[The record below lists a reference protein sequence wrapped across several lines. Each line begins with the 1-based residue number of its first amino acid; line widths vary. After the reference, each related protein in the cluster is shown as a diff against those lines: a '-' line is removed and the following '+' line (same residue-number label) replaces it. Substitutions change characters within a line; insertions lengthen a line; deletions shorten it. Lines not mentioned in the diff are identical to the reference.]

1 MQEENKELEAIQEP
15 VALDSHAETDSVA
28 AEDDAQILS
37 EDASED
43 TSEDTAGFDPSAM
56 VVEVD
61 AQADDNPDDI
71 VEPDPPLPD
80 YTFEQASDTM
90 KEAMAKQGWTSPML
104 VQRKAIPY
112 LLAGQ
117 DLITQSRTGSG
128 KTGAFMIP
136 LVEICELEHPEPQ
149 ALILVPTRELALQVA
164 REAEL
169 IGAAKGVNTVVVYG
183 GVGYEKQIEGL
194 KKAHIVIGTPGRVID
209 MIQKGYFK
217 LRSIR
222 DLVMDEADEMLS
234 MGFYPDMARIRQMLP
249 KDRCTYMFSAT
260 ITENV
265 KHLAREFLRNP
276 KFLSLSQKKR
286 SVDAI
291 SHRYMVV
298 DKLAKD
304 KAVFDILEHDHPEM
318 AFIFCNTKRDVAY
331 LSDYLRSWGLSAE
344 PFSGDM
350 SQVAREKVM
359 ARFRKRETRYMVTT
373 DVAARGI
380 DISDIPCVIQ
390 YELPMEPDV
399 YVHRAGRTARAGKT
413 GVAWTVVSELEEL
426 GVKAIGRR
434 FDLRFEKVAAAK
446 PESAGAILLERC
458 VGLLE
463 RADRDSSRAVRRGAE
478 KLEKL
483 IPELLESES
492 TRMGLALLI
501 SKAYREEFYGQKDA
515 SLAGQ
520 EMAKI
525 GVEEDGEERHHGG
538 GGRHHGGSSSHGG
551 GRPGGGGGRFGGGS
565 GGPRRRR

>member
-1 MQEENKELEAIQEP
+1 MHTEPQDEIQTTPTSVEPATPVSEALP
-15 VALDSHAETDSVA
+15 SDP
-28 AEDDAQILS
+28 
-37 EDASED
+37 SED
-43 TSEDTAGFDPSAM
+43 TQGFDPSALA
-56 VVEVD
+56 ED
-61 AQADDNPDDI
+61 LSGKDDDPDDI

-80 YTFEQASDTM
+80 FSFDQVS
-90 KEAMAKQGWTSPML
+90 EALKSTIARQGWTQPML
-104 VQRKAIPY
+104 VQKKAIPY

-136 LVEICELEHPEPQ
+136 LIEIIEVEHHAPQ
-149 ALILVPTRELALQVA
+149 ALILIPTRELALQVA
-164 REAEL
+164 KEAEL
-169 IGAAKGVNTVVVYG
+169 LGADKGVKSVVVYG

-194 KKAHIVIGTPGRVID
+194 KDAHLVIGTPGRVID
-209 MIQKGYFK
+209 MLQKGHFK
-217 LRSIR
+217 AGSIR
-222 DLVMDEADEMLS
+222 DLVLDEADEMLS
-234 MGFYPDMARIRQMLP
+234 MGFYPDMSRIRQMIP
-249 KDRCTYMFSAT
+249 QDRCTYMFSAT

-286 SVDAI
+286 AVDAI
-291 SHRYMVV
+291 SHRYVVV

-318 AFIFCNTKRDVAY
+318 AFIFCNTRRDVGY

-350 SQVAREKVM
+350 SQAAREQVM
-359 ARFRKRETRYMVTT
+359 DRFRKRKTRYLVTT

-390 YELPMEPDV
+390 YEMPMEPDV

-413 GVAWTVVSELEEL
+413 GVAWSVVSELEEL
-426 GVKAIGRR
+426 AVKGIGRR
-434 FDLRFEKVAAAK
+434 FDIRFEKVPAFDSEK
-446 PESAGAILLERC
+446 SAAILVERC

-463 RADRDSSRAVRRGAE
+463 RAERDSMRAVQRAAE
-478 KLEKL
+478 KIAASLPDL
-483 IPELLESES
+483 VQAES
-492 TRMGLALLI
+492 TRMGLALLL

-515 SLAGQ
+515 TLLGT

-525 GVEEDGEERHHGG
+525 GVESSEDREERRPRHGG
-538 GGRHHGGSSSHGG
+538 GDRGGRHGG
-551 GRPGGGGGRFGGGS
+551 GDRGR
-565 GGPRRRR
+565 PRRR

>member
-1 MQEENKELEAIQEP
+1 MQNENQDEIHTAQESVESPIPLIEETLEVE
-15 VALDSHAETDSVA
+15 S
-28 AEDDAQILS
+28 AEDTQ
-37 EDASED
+37 
-43 TSEDTAGFDPSAM
+43 GFDPSAI
-56 VVEVD
+56 VED
-61 AQADDNPDDI
+61 GSGNDDDPDDI

-80 YTFEQASDTM
+80 FSFDQVCDTL
-90 KEAMAKQGWTSPML
+90 KSTIARQGWTNPMF
-104 VQRKAIPY
+104 VQKKAIPY

-136 LVEICELEHPEPQ
+136 LVEICEIQHRAPQ

-164 REAEL
+164 KEAEL
-169 IGAAKGVNTVVVYG
+169 IGADKGVKSVVVYG

-194 KKAHIVIGTPGRVID
+194 KDAHLVIGTPGRVID
-209 MIQKGYFK
+209 MLQKGFFK
-217 LRSIR
+217 AGSVR
-222 DLVMDEADEMLS
+222 DLVLDEADEMLS

-249 KDRCTYMFSAT
+249 PDRCTYLFSAT

-291 SHRYMVV
+291 SHRYVVV

-318 AFIFCNTKRDVAY
+318 AFIFCNTRRDVGY

-350 SQVAREKVM
+350 SQAAREQVM
-359 ARFRKRETRYMVTT
+359 DRFRKRKTRYLVTT

-380 DISDIPCVIQ
+380 DVQDIPCVIQ
-390 YELPMEPDV
+390 YEMPMEPDV

-413 GVAWTVVSELEEL
+413 GVAWSVVSELEEL
-426 GVKAIGRR
+426 AVKGIGRR
-434 FDLRFEKVAAAK
+434 FDLRFEKVAAFNSQN
-446 PESAGAILLERC
+446 SAAVLVERC
-458 VGLLE
+458 VALLE
-463 RADRDSSRAVRRGAE
+463 RAERDSSRAVQRAAE
-478 KLEKL
+478 KLAAAL
-483 IPELLESES
+483 PDLVTAES
-492 TRMGLALLI
+492 TRMGLALLL

-515 SLAGQ
+515 TMMGG

-525 GVEEDGEERHHGG
+525 GVETDGGEDRRPRHSGG
-538 GGRHHGGSSSHGG
+538 GHTGG
-551 GRPGGGGGRFGGGS
+551 GRPGGGRSGGGF
-565 GGPRRRR
+565 RKR